1 MCRFIK
7 IGLRKWNSWILI
19 SKMSVK
25 MNFRIIT
32 KNHAADSKI
41 GSSQKSILEPM
52 GLTSPTRQ
60 PGSETKMYLSSLFK
74 AILGEN
80 SEKSQNTTI
89 KTPRPPASVEVNFI
103 FQFDFTDDR
112 SLVDYFHY
120 KLIGFWLIW
129 NIHLIVRPKI
139 SISTNRFFGTG
150 VSRFRLVQKSVKIGP
165 GQISSFLR
173 IRALFDTKWA
183 RKLWK

>member
-1 MCRFIK
+1 
-7 IGLRKWNSWILI
+7 
-19 SKMSVK
+19 

-80 SEKSQNTTI
+80 SEKKS
-89 KTPRPPASVEVNFI
+89 EY
-103 FQFDFTDDR
+103 DD
-112 SLVDYFHY
+112 
-120 KLIGFWLIW
+120 
-129 NIHLIVRPKI
+129 
-139 SISTNRFFGTG
+139 
-150 VSRFRLVQKSVKIGP
+150 
-165 GQISSFLR
+165 
-173 IRALFDTKWA
+173 
-183 RKLWK
+183 